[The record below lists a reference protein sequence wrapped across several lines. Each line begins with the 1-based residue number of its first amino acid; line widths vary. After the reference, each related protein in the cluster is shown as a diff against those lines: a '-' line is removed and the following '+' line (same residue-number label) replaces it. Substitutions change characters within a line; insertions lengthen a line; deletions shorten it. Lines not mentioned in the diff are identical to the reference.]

1 LEIQLTMG
9 SKDSIV
15 STQTEL
21 DKLTTQ
27 LKQMPE
33 LLKSNCG
40 ELNNNSSSSS
50 DSSLDSDFSSD
61 SDSDSD
67 SNSDSSEYSSKSG
80 SKSKSKSKTK
90 SKSKSK
96 PKSKSKESNLLK
108 VYKKEHEI
116 DNLEQKNY
124 YKTLELNNL
133 TLENSE
139 LKTENNELIL
149 NFKNNDNILN
159 LISRFID
166 LNNVRF
172 NENELYKYKNLKEIT
187 LKMMEIQNKYDN
199 FIKESNSLKYEFS
212 IIVDSKRNIKLR
224 NCYITY
230 IHNLTKKNELL
241 FNKQTDIINKNIN
254 NMYNN
259 KALYYI
265 ISIIILIISICVY
278 FIK

>member
-1 LEIQLTMG
+1 MG